1 MARFIDDVRDIE
13 DGDEHRLMQLLVDRL
28 STVERAQDLVG
39 TYVEARTESLDEAEG
54 ELNALLDLVR
64 EDLEAAGE
72 DASALSTEE
81 LIDAANEGRV
91 SDATREQIRDRFPAL
106 ADRAA
111 SGQAAFESVQPILAD
126 IEAESD
132 LYREVA
138 DRISEGETGG
148 EAMADRIVAFFE
160 RESAFGGDE
169 GTVVDAIVDGSNG
182 EDDPDHPAG
191 EGGEGT
197 DEETKQGDEEL
208 ERGEEGTEQGG
219 GERDVEDPGP
229 DSDDT
234 TP

>member
-1 MARFIDDVRDIE
+1 MARFIDDVCEIE

-28 STVERAQDLVG
+28 STVERAQDRVG

-111 SGQAAFESVQPILAD
+111 SGQAAFESVQPILAE

-160 RESAFGGDE
+160 RESSFGGDE
-169 GTVVDAIVDGSNG
+169 GTVVDAIVEGSSG
-182 EDDPDHPAG
+182 GDEPETPAG
-191 EGGEGT
+191 ADGEEV
-197 DEETKQGDEEL
+197 DEETDSENH
-208 ERGEEGTEQGG
+208 GT
-219 GERDVEDPGP
+219 
-229 DSDDT
+229 DSDET